1 MVTTALW
8 DVTEFTAVASLQDHI
23 GDHTGH
29 TKRETQTMNAKN
41 LIRAAAIV
49 AFTAASAVASASP
62 EAWDLADQDYQAQR
76 FANALKKYESLALA
90 GDARAAEIAGH
101 MLALGES
108 LYGDAVR
115 RDPVRAVELLRQAS
129 RAGRPVA
136 SHLIRHVEADA
147 APTVAVR

>member
-1 MVTTALW
+1 
-8 DVTEFTAVASLQDHI
+8 
-23 GDHTGH
+23 
-29 TKRETQTMNAKN
+29 MNAKN
-41 LIRAAAIV
+41 LIRAAAIA
-49 AFTAASAVASASP
+49 AFTAASAIASASP

-76 FANALKKYESLALA
+76 FASALKKYESLASA

>member
-1 MVTTALW
+1 
-8 DVTEFTAVASLQDHI
+8 
-23 GDHTGH
+23 
-29 TKRETQTMNAKN
+29 MNAKS
-41 LIRAAAIV
+41 LIRAAAVV
-49 AFTAASAVASASP
+49 AFTAASTIACASP
-62 EAWDLADQDYQAQR
+62 EAWELADQDYQAQR
-76 FANALKKYESLALA
+76 FAGALEKYESLARA

-108 LYGDAVR
+108 LYADAVR

-147 APTVAVR
+147 APLIAVR